1 MQELGKNPVVG
12 TENRASAGAAGL
24 GGDERLP
31 HETPR
36 RLPSPASNSND
47 DNGLGTMLVA
57 GTVGFLL
64 GIAANP
70 TRKAVL
76 QTAEAATGD
85 WYDILKA
92 EHRGV
97 EKAFD
102 ALLETKP
109 HETRRRQILL
119 TQIAHALNKHA
130 VTEENVIYPA
140 LRKHDAEAAKELG
153 SEHLDIKADL
163 SALQYDLE
171 KDEPAWA
178 GKAERLRDL
187 IVEHARDEEE
197 RIFPPFRESLTDEE
211 NASLNRRLHWEGLK
225 IA

>member
-1 MQELGKNPVVG
+1 MQELR
-12 TENRASAGAAGL
+12 ENSFANTDPRAGL
-24 GGDERLP
+24 GSPPTGPERQIS
-31 HETPR
+31 HSESR
-36 RLPSPASNSND
+36 RLSAPHAQDQDHSV
-47 DNGLGTMLVA
+47 GGWVIA
-57 GTVGFLL
+57 GAIGFLAGVAL
-64 GIAANP
+64 NP

-92 EHRGV
+92 EHKGV

-102 ALLETKP
+102 ALLKTGPQDK
-109 HETRRRQILL
+109 RKRQMLL

-130 VTEENVIYPA
+130 MTEENVIYPA
-140 LRKHDAEAAKELG
+140 LRKHDLEAAKELG

-163 SALQYDLE
+163 AALQYDLE
-171 KDEPAWA
+171 KDEPAWIETA
-178 GKAERLRDL
+178 RKLRDEV
-187 IVEHARDEEE
+187 VEHARDEEE
-197 RIFPPFRESLTDEE
+197 RIFPPFRASLSDEE